1 MTLEYHT
8 GRSQFTF
15 LCHFVMLVEMK
26 AMTRSMGKLIVVDYY
41 IITLVYIAD
50 VIFYTLVY
58 FVDVIVYILDWT
70 DALMAQNRSG
80 KNGNF

>member
-1 MTLEYHT
+1 M
-8 GRSQFTF
+8 R
-15 LCHFVMLVEMK
+15 VEMK
-26 AMTRSMGKLIVVDYY
+26 AMARSMGKLIVFEYY

-58 FVDVIVYILDWT
+58 FVIVYILDWT
-70 DALMAQNRSG
+70 DALMAQNRSE

>member
-26 AMTRSMGKLIVVDYY
+26 AMTRSMGKLIVVEYY
-41 IITLVYIAD
+41 IITLIYIAD
-50 VIFYTLVY
+50 VIFYTVIY
-58 FVDVIVYILDWT
+58 FVYVIVYSHT
-70 DALMAQNRSG
+70 GQMH
-80 KNGNF
+80 